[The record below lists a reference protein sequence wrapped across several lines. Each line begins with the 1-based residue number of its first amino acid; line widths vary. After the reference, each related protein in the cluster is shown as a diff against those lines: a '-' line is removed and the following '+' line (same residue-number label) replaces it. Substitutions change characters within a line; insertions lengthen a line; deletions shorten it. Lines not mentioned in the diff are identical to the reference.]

1 MCCRYYMEESPEL
14 RPYIEAANRAPLTS
28 NMVAKLGRP
37 LITAGE
43 VRPTNI
49 AAVLAPGKDGKSAVF
64 PMVWGFTNPHSSSPI
79 VNARVESAAEKQM
92 WKESWSRHRCIIPA
106 SWYYEWEHL
115 MNQVTGQKKTGDKY
129 MIQPKGASVSYL
141 AGLYHI
147 EEIAGIKVPVFVI
160 LTREPSEPIRFI
172 HDRMPVILP
181 KNLVN
186 PWMQIDGKPDE
197 IVKEALTDMIFEKTG

>member
-28 NMVAKLGRP
+28 TMVTKLCRP

-49 AAVLAPGKDGKSAVF
+49 AAVLAPGKNGKSAVF
-64 PMVWGFTNPHSSSPI
+64 PMIWGFTNPRSSSPI

-129 MIQPKGASVSYL
+129 MIHPKGASVSYL
-141 AGLYHI
+141 AGLYRI
-147 EEIAGIKVPVFVI
+147 EEMAGIKVPVFAV

-181 KNLVN
+181 KNLVS

-197 IVKEALTDMIFEKTG
+197 IVKEALTNMIFEKTG